1 MNFLAF
7 VPRNFES
14 PWVPFCSKFKLR
26 FHLDAFGDHE
36 RSASGCGHAKRCC
49 VKTDTTRFPTAPWHR
64 PCCIKGPCECC
75 AHAQRSEGTRL
86 ALFPGS
92 KQN

>member
-7 VPRNFES
+7 VPPNFES

-36 RSASGCGHAKRCC
+36 RSAPARCGHAKRCC
-49 VKTDTTRFPTAPWHR
+49 LKTDTTRFQTAPGQELYC
-64 PCCIKGPCECC
+64 P
-75 AHAQRSEGTRL
+75 
-86 ALFPGS
+86 
-92 KQN
+92 